1 MEEVPMMFE
10 EVEVQERSICVIS
23 EPGSY
28 FISVVLEMTKQ
39 IHGLLNLV

>member
-28 FISVVLEMTKQ
+28 FISVMF
-39 IHGLLNLV
+39 